1 MGKKINPMGI
11 AVIVFAVI
19 LITITA
25 IRLTG
30 LGSDFPNPV
39 GRALDRVLSPVERAI
54 WSIGDGIKDNFRAIF
69 SFRTVK
75 AENEE
80 LRKQVEQ
87 LKGDNLQLKQQ
98 VLAAL
103 RYQDL
108 DKGVFQSPTLDKFE
122 KIGAVVIDRNPSAW
136 YQTVTVSKGSNHGVK
151 VNDPAVAN
159 LGLVGKVV
167 SVSPTSC
174 DILLI
179 LHGEGQVGALVRDN
193 EGKAIYGI
201 VTGTYKKSSRLNI
214 SGSLEMNLR
223 LEDEVNVGDLVLT
236 SGLGGVFPKD
246 IPIGVVIGVKLD
258 ATGLQKTAAIEPI
271 VNLIPWRSL
280 FGRYAAGAD
289 ET

>member
-11 AVIVFAVI
+11 AVLVFAVI
-19 LITITA
+19 LITLTS

-39 GRALDRVLSPVERAI
+39 GKALDRILSPVERTI
-54 WSIGDGIKDNFRAIF
+54 WSIGDGIKDNVRAIF

-103 RYQDL
+103 RYQEL
-108 DKGVFQSPTLDKFE
+108 DKDVFQSPTLEKYE
-122 KIGAVVIDRNPSAW
+122 KIGATIVNRNPTAW
-136 YQTVTVSKGSNHGVK
+136 YQTITVNKGSKDGVK
-151 VNDPAVAN
+151 ADDPVIAN

-167 SVSPTSC
+167 AASSATS

-179 LHGEGQVGALVRDN
+179 LDGEGQVGALVRDN
-193 EGKAIYGI
+193 LGNAVFGI
-201 VTGTYKKSSRLNI
+201 LKGTYKKGSRLNAT
-214 SGSLEMNLR
+214 GSLEMEFKQ
-223 LEDEVNVGDLVLT
+223 EDEVNSGDLVFT
-236 SGLGGVFPKD
+236 SGFGGVFPKD
-246 IPIGVVIGVKLD
+246 IPIGVVTGVRVD
-258 ATGLQKTAAIEPI
+258 PTGLLKTANIEPI
-271 VNLIPWRSL
+271 VNFDSL
-280 FGRYAAGAD
+280 EEVYILDVPGGSR
-289 ET
+289 